1 MTSLMTDHQ
10 TENPHPEIEEL
21 LPWYANGTLTPAE
34 TSAVERHLEQCPAC
48 RLELEQCRVLATQL
62 HDQAEAAWQPTAS
75 HFDRLLADL
84 DRLTP
89 LAPAPASPP
98 LLQRLRAW
106 LQATPSPVRWTLALE
121 SLAVAALVLVVALPA
136 PPTEP
141 GYETLSDEETVPAT
155 AGPRLRVVFAD
166 SATVGEIQQLL
177 RGIDAQIVA
186 GPTPLGVYTL
196 AVSGGER
203 PAAVQDQAAAA
214 LRGHPQ
220 VRLVE
225 PLEPR

>member
-1 MTSLMTDHQ
+1 MTLTTDLSS
-10 TENPHPEIEEL
+10 TNPHQAIEEL

-34 TSAVERHLEQCPAC
+34 TRMVEQHLEQCSAC
-48 RLELEQCRVLATQL
+48 RLELEQCRTLVAQL
-62 HDQAEAAWQPTAS
+62 HERAEVAWQPPAG

-84 DRLTP
+84 DRP
-89 LAPAPASPP
+89 APPVPAPASPL

-106 LQATPSPVRWTLALE
+106 LRVTPSPVRWTLALE

-141 GYETLSDEETVPAT
+141 GYETLSDEETVPVA
-155 AGPRLRVVFAD
+155 AEPRLRVVFAD

-186 GPTPLGVYTL
+186 GPTALGVYTL

-203 PAAVQDQAAAA
+203 PAVARDQAAAA
-214 LRGHPQ
+214 LRTHAQ